1 MGKIL
6 LYYKYV
12 HIECPKRTFKWQKNL
27 CTNLNLT
34 GRVLLG
40 HEGINGTVGGT
51 DEEIEYYKNAMR
63 KDPLFA
69 DIDFKESEGGAH
81 CFPRMRIAIRDEIV
95 SLGIPADKLT
105 PEMGGAHLKPHEVHE
120 LLTNKPEDLV
130 ILDTRNDFEWKV
142 GAFKDAIKPNISN
155 FREFP
160 EFIDANLDSFKDKQ
174 VLMYCTG
181 GVRCERATAYL
192 NEKNVSKK
200 IYQIEGGIHRYV
212 EQFPDGFFRG
222 KNYVF
227 DGRVTV
233 RVNDD
238 VLSNCE
244 LCSTSCDTYANCL
257 NALCNNHFIACD
269 PCVTLKKNC
278 CSDECIQLIEEK
290 KVATRPHF
298 KKCDNIETV
307 AKKE

>member
-6 LYYKYV
+6 LYYKYIQ
-12 HIECPKRTFKWQKNL
+12 IECPKRTYKWQKNL

-34 GRVLLG
+34 GRILIG

-51 DEEIEYYKNAMR
+51 DAEIEYYKNAMR

-69 DIDFKESEGGAH
+69 DVDFKESEGGAH

-105 PEMGGAHLKPHEVHE
+105 PKNGGMHLKPHEVHE
-120 LLTNKPEDLV
+120 LIARKPDDLV
-130 ILDTRNDFEWKV
+130 IFDARNNFEWKV
-142 GAFKDAIKPNISN
+142 GTFVDAVKPDIGN
-155 FREFP
+155 FRELP
-160 EFIDANLDSFKDKQ
+160 QFIDDNLETFKDKQ

-181 GVRCERATAYL
+181 GVRCERASAYL
-192 NEKNVSKK
+192 QEKNVASK
-200 IYQIEGGIHRYV
+200 IYQVEGGIHTYAQ
-212 EQFPDGFFRG
+212 EYPDGYFRG

-233 RVNDD
+233 KINDD
-238 VLSNCE
+238 VLSTCE
-244 LCSTSCDTYANCL
+244 LCAASCDTYVNCL
-257 NALCNNHFIACD
+257 NALCNKHFIACE

-278 CSDECIQLIEEK
+278 CSDACMQLLEEK
-290 KVATRPHF
+290 KVTARPPF
-298 KKCDNIETV
+298 KNAWDKTHGIQ
-307 AKKE
+307 